1 MEQKVY
7 FSTEVHMPILKYF
20 LWSIWIVALLS
31 GMIEIAQGIFP
42 QGSLILLAS
51 WVVFSMGHP
60 SLHVLH
66 DRVRHGALV
75 GEASIDIYFHDI
87 ETVLTDQK
95 KIVFI
100 LKNGNT
106 KSYRVQDAAGLLK
119 AIETQGK
126 EYFPS
131 ITTDAESPNIKKI
144 TSLPDIVPDEN
155 GILYDAVISKGKLG
169 KFLKTAFFG
178 LVEIIIL
185 FIWITTVQKYFGFQS
200 YNAIEYLLLWY
211 LVIRCGLVLLSENTF
226 RIVITTDELRYY
238 YQKKK
243 GRKQKILVIPKKH
256 IVKVAG
262 ELRMSVDIMYMQ
274 GVEKKKLQISVNKD
288 YEVSKLQEIS
298 ILLQKK

>member
-1 MEQKVY
+1 
-7 FSTEVHMPILKYF
+7 
-20 LWSIWIVALLS
+20 
-31 GMIEIAQGIFP
+31 
-42 QGSLILLAS
+42 
-51 WVVFSMGHP
+51 MGHP

-185 FIWITTVQKYFGFQS
+185 FI
-200 YNAIEYLLLWY
+200 
-211 LVIRCGLVLLSENTF
+211 
-226 RIVITTDELRYY
+226 
-238 YQKKK
+238 
-243 GRKQKILVIPKKH
+243 
-256 IVKVAG
+256 
-262 ELRMSVDIMYMQ
+262 
-274 GVEKKKLQISVNKD
+274 
-288 YEVSKLQEIS
+288 
-298 ILLQKK
+298 